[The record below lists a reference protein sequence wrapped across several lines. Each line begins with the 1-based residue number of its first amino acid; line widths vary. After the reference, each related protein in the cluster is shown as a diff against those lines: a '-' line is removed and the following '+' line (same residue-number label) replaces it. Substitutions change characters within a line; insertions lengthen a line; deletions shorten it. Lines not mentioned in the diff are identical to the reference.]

1 MVKLNSKIKIG
12 IDIRNILTSDSGLT
26 SYVGNKIFPQIA
38 PENTTGNFIF
48 YFNDNAKN
56 IYSSFGAYQQ
66 TSFFHIITVSE
77 SYDDVLT
84 ISDLIYNL
92 VEGTHIDKYNYY

>member
-1 MVKLNSKIKIG
+1 MHPG
-12 IDIRNILTSDSGLT
+12 AYEIRIRIN
-26 SYVGNKIFPQIA
+26 
-38 PENTTGNFIF
+38 
-48 YFNDNAKN
+48 NAKN

-92 VEGTHIDKYNYY
+92 VEGTHIDKYNYYYMCNLSDSGESLSDKKYITELVFSVN